1 MLKRFVL
8 PVVVAILFSSPSLA
22 STNTVVSLG
31 SHKHSGLKIQT
42 PTKSVLARAVSRTKK
57 QLLVIN
63 NKLDADD
70 PELPGPDD
78 LDLHKAYSRPRVVK
92 KQDLLDDDLS
102 DYVTIR
108 LAVARAK
115 AMEKYRQTWA

>member
-22 STNTVVSLG
+22 STNTVVSSG

-78 LDLHKAYSRPRVVK
+78 LDLHKSYSRPRVVK

-115 AMEKYRQTWA
+115 AMEKYRQTRA

>member
-42 PTKSVLARAVSRTKK
+42 PTKSVLVRAVSRTKK
-57 QLLVIN
+57 QLLLIN

-70 PELPGPDD
+70 PELPGSDY
-78 LDLHKAYSRPRVVK
+78 LDLHKSYSRPRVVK

-102 DYVTIR
+102 DYITVR